1 MPNVERFTFEKCTT
15 IIHPVGF
22 ITEDV
27 EFERAVKKY
36 ETVWNIATKLAEK
49 KEAEKST
56 ALSSFAKIMSV
67 LNFFDSNRQ
76 QRLY

>member
-22 ITEDV
+22 ITED
-27 EFERAVKKY
+27 ERAVKKY
-36 ETVWNIATKLAEK
+36 ETVWNIATKLAEIK
-49 KEAEKST
+49 KAEKST

-67 LNFFDSNRQ
+67 VNLFDSNRQ
-76 QRLY
+76 QKLY